1 MSDSVY
7 TELNAQNKSKFIK
20 KPFYMYSRFCLQAL
34 VGHAMTLMNLIN
46 SHYEYDY

>member
-20 KPFYMYSRFCLQAL
+20 NLFICTADFFFKLL
-34 VGHAMTLMNLIN
+34 WGTL
-46 SHYEYDY
+46 